1 MNFPISGN
9 CSPDDGCSSVY
20 RFVLYFYTKGSFLK
34 KILLLAIL
42 FSTFLF
48 SKDTLNPF
56 LDQQMKVEAQ
66 LLEQNLTKEERA
78 TIQKKQHSE
87 YQHFFMEYAANK
99 KDNLAISNP
108 YRMEISR
115 LKIRISNNHQRGY
128 KSAVLRDKALLH
140 EYMMRNMFRDI
151 LNEVLRS
158 TENKS
163 KDFYEDKVDEILIKY
178 FSEYKPL
185 KMELYKE
192 FTDTN
197 KTGSIPQTIRETV
210 KRIFLL
216 EAVSRT
222 FSAELVENRLNIYR
236 AARLSEV
243 KLFALASVVNESSLG
258 QMLNPYLAP
267 LNLDSSKL
275 TVIIAIIALILIIQK
290 IIYLIMNLILKHYH
304 IKEEDVEYIHSHITK
319 LFNIIVSFFIIQV
332 ILVVFFGVDTKS
344 ILVSKFF
351 AVLYIILFTML
362 IYRSSNFL
370 VHLRIDRIQSYKYL
384 KKEVVNLVIKT
395 GNVLIIMLAFIL
407 ILYILGVNLTAV
419 LSGLGIGGFAV
430 AFAAKDSIANIFG
443 SISILAG
450 DLFEQGDWI
459 EIDNMDGTV
468 VEIGL
473 RATTIRTFDNALIS
487 IPNFKLVNEGIKN
500 WSRRSIGRRI
510 KMIIGVTYESD
521 FENIKKAIEE
531 IRTMLREHPG
541 IANERTQFQS
551 FYRQPKLISAEDFKG
566 VKRTTLVYMDEFAD
580 SSINILIYC
589 FSRSVVWQ
597 EWLSVKEDVMYKVA
611 EILKKYDLDFAYP
624 AMTVHLAKEQGK
636 DEEKKD
642 QVVQHG
648 F

>member
-370 VHLRIDRIQSYKYL
+370 VHLRIDRIQSNKYL

-395 GNVLIIMLAFIL
+395 GNVLIILLSFIL

>member
-1 MNFPISGN
+1 M
-9 CSPDDGCSSVY
+9 
-20 RFVLYFYTKGSFLK
+20 
-34 KILLLAIL
+34 
-42 FSTFLF
+42 
-48 SKDTLNPF
+48 
-56 LDQQMKVEAQ
+56 
-66 LLEQNLTKEERA
+66 
-78 TIQKKQHSE
+78 
-87 YQHFFMEYAANK
+87 
-99 KDNLAISNP
+99 
-108 YRMEISR
+108 
-115 LKIRISNNHQRGY
+115 
-128 KSAVLRDKALLH
+128 
-140 EYMMRNMFRDI
+140 
-151 LNEVLRS
+151 
-158 TENKS
+158 
-163 KDFYEDKVDEILIKY
+163 
-178 FSEYKPL
+178 
-185 KMELYKE
+185 
-192 FTDTN
+192 
-197 KTGSIPQTIRETV
+197 
-210 KRIFLL
+210 
-216 EAVSRT
+216 
-222 FSAELVENRLNIYR
+222 
-236 AARLSEV
+236 
-243 KLFALASVVNESSLG
+243 
-258 QMLNPYLAP
+258 
-267 LNLDSSKL
+267 
-275 TVIIAIIALILIIQK
+275 
-290 IIYLIMNLILKHYH
+290 
-304 IKEEDVEYIHSHITK
+304 
-319 LFNIIVSFFIIQV
+319 
-332 ILVVFFGVDTKS
+332 
-344 ILVSKFF
+344 
-351 AVLYIILFTML
+351 
-362 IYRSSNFL
+362 
-370 VHLRIDRIQSYKYL
+370 
-384 KKEVVNLVIKT
+384 
-395 GNVLIIMLAFIL
+395 
-407 ILYILGVNLTAV
+407 
-419 LSGLGIGGFAV
+419 

-611 EILKKYDLDFAYP
+611 EILKKHNLDFAYP
-624 AMTVHLAKEQGK
+624 AMTVHLTKEQGK